1 MFKNI
6 VDLAEGLILND
17 QVTIDNWNL
26 ANNNAD
32 KSITLPE
39 NMKTVVNNI
48 VKNLIKKNN
57 EEIQTQKWEDEKAKI
72 KPWFVKYLNI
82 IYSRLNNVVFT
93 KNASAYLGFI
103 QGIAPKFNFYF
114 PSNHQKTYVFLMM
127 SGRIEANYFV

>member
-39 NMKTVVNNI
+39 NMKTVVNII

-57 EEIQTQKWEDEKAKI
+57 EEIQTQK
-72 KPWFVKYLNI
+72 
-82 IYSRLNNVVFT
+82 
-93 KNASAYLGFI
+93 
-103 QGIAPKFNFYF
+103 
-114 PSNHQKTYVFLMM
+114 
-127 SGRIEANYFV
+127 

>member
-39 NMKTVVNNI
+39 NMKTVVNII

-72 KPWFVKYLNI
+72 KPIEKEKRDKSEWY
-82 IYSRLNNVVFT
+82 
-93 KNASAYLGFI
+93 
-103 QGIAPKFNFYF
+103 FNGQFKKRYAIW
-114 PSNHQKTYVFLMM
+114 
-127 SGRIEANYFV
+127 R

>member
-32 KSITLPE
+32 KSITLPG

-57 EEIQTQKWEDEKAKI
+57 EEIQTQK
-72 KPWFVKYLNI
+72 
-82 IYSRLNNVVFT
+82 
-93 KNASAYLGFI
+93 
-103 QGIAPKFNFYF
+103 
-114 PSNHQKTYVFLMM
+114 
-127 SGRIEANYFV
+127 

>member
-72 KPWFVKYLNI
+72 KPIEKEKRDKFEWYFNGQ
-82 IYSRLNNVVFT
+82 FT
-93 KNASAYLGFI
+93 KRYAI
-103 QGIAPKFNFYF
+103 W
-114 PSNHQKTYVFLMM
+114 
-127 SGRIEANYFV
+127 R

>member
-26 ANNNAD
+26 ANSNAD

-57 EEIQTQKWEDEKAKI
+57 EETQTQK
-72 KPWFVKYLNI
+72 
-82 IYSRLNNVVFT
+82 
-93 KNASAYLGFI
+93 
-103 QGIAPKFNFYF
+103 
-114 PSNHQKTYVFLMM
+114 
-127 SGRIEANYFV
+127 

>member
-26 ANNNAD
+26 ANSNAD

-72 KPWFVKYLNI
+72 KPIEKEKRDKSEWYFNGQ
-82 IYSRLNNVVFT
+82 FT
-93 KNASAYLGFI
+93 KRYAI
-103 QGIAPKFNFYF
+103 W
-114 PSNHQKTYVFLMM
+114 
-127 SGRIEANYFV
+127 R

>member
-26 ANNNAD
+26 ANSNAD

-57 EEIQTQKWEDEKAKI
+57 EETQTQKWEDEKAKI
-72 KPWFVKYLNI
+72 KPIEKEKRDKSEWYFKGQ
-82 IYSRLNNVVFT
+82 FT
-93 KNASAYLGFI
+93 KRYAI
-103 QGIAPKFNFYF
+103 W
-114 PSNHQKTYVFLMM
+114 
-127 SGRIEANYFV
+127 R

>member
-57 EEIQTQKWEDEKAKI
+57 EEIQTQK
-72 KPWFVKYLNI
+72 
-82 IYSRLNNVVFT
+82 
-93 KNASAYLGFI
+93 
-103 QGIAPKFNFYF
+103 
-114 PSNHQKTYVFLMM
+114 
-127 SGRIEANYFV
+127 

>member
-1 MFKNI
+1 MFKSV
-6 VDLAEGLILND
+6 VDLADGIIVND

-57 EEIQTQKWEDEKAKI
+57 EEIQTQK
-72 KPWFVKYLNI
+72 
-82 IYSRLNNVVFT
+82 
-93 KNASAYLGFI
+93 
-103 QGIAPKFNFYF
+103 
-114 PSNHQKTYVFLMM
+114 
-127 SGRIEANYFV
+127 